1 MEHDELKV
9 EFEGIYGAVR
19 QAFAEYDMATAR
31 RLLEVPA
38 DTPEPTREQAAAMAD
53 FMPDIA
59 SAEFMEIRTEGE
71 VAGYYAETGT
81 AECEVAV
88 VRFVR
93 GDEGWRLAPAPFTM
107 SSYSTD
113 DFPPGEGRA
122 LVEREESLSLKPEGM
137 G

>member
-1 MEHDELKV
+1 M
-9 EFEGIYGAVR
+9 
-19 QAFAEYDMATAR
+19 AE
-31 RLLEVPA
+31 
-38 DTPEPTREQAAAMAD
+38 

-59 SAEFMEIRTEGE
+59 KAEFMEIRTEGK

-81 AECEVAV
+81 EDCEVAV

-93 GDEGWRLAPAPFTM
+93 DDDGWRLAPAPFTM

-113 DFPPGEGRA
+113 DFKPGEGRA
-122 LVEREESLSLKPEGM
+122 LVEREESLAVIPEGM